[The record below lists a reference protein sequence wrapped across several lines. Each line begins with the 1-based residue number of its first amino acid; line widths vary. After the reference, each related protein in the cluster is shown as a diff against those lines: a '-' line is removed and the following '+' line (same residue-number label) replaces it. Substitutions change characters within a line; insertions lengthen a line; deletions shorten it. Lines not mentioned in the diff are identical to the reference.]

1 MKNKIEIKSHVKKL
15 KIKNTDLYKY
25 YCLNITCLTHDGR
38 RSQLKTTGFMTVG
51 EIVNALIEGLH

>member
-1 MKNKIEIKSHVKKL
+1 MKNKIEIKSHVKNL

-25 YCLNITCLTHDGR
+25 YCLNISVLTHDGR
-38 RSQLKTTGFMTVG
+38 LSQLKTTGFMTVG

>member
-1 MKNKIEIKSHVKKL
+1 MKNQIEIKNHVKKL
-15 KIKNTDLYKY
+15 KIKDTDVYQNSR
-25 YCLNITCLTHDGR
+25 LNITVLLTDGR